1 MHHKNDFTIMSLNV
15 WYGELLGDLLAYITS
30 KKDSVSAFCF
40 QETDHAT
47 LQALDKLLGGEFAR
61 HHMHKNAASEAEQF
75 YVATYIRHGIPV
87 ISMTNLLEDIPKAG
101 AGLACELQLSSG
113 KTLRLVNVHGQPRPG
128 HKLDTPER
136 IAQSQSLLR
145 SAAHDDTP
153 TVFVGDF
160 NLLPEAHSVQLFS
173 AAGYRNLID
182 DYSIATTRNELAWQR
197 YPDNKQ
203 LHVDYAFTRLN
214 NLFNYDF
221 SVDDVPVS
229 DHLPLILTLRHAP
242 PLHHVRVLE

>member
-1 MHHKNDFTIMSLNV
+1 MS
-15 WYGELLGDLLAYITS
+15 GI
-30 KKDSVSAFCF
+30 CF

-47 LQALDKLLGGEFAR
+47 LQALDELLGQDFAR
-61 HHMHKNAASEAEQF
+61 HHMHKNAAGEPEQF

-87 ISMTNLLEDIPKAG
+87 TSTTNLLEDIPKAG
-101 AGLACELQLSSG
+101 AGLVYELQLSPG
-113 KTLRLVNVHGQPRPG
+113 KALRLVNVHGQPQPG
-128 HKLDTPER
+128 HKLRHTRAHRR
-136 IAQSQSLLR
+136 IHKAYCVARRTTTS
-145 SAAHDDTP
+145 

-221 SVDDVPVS
+221 SGRRAGV
-229 DHLPLILTLRHAP
+229 
-242 PLHHVRVLE
+242 